1 MSLLD
6 VVLEVVAVV
15 GVLHLASVLVF
26 VARDRL
32 VDAPRT
38 VRSTVH
44 DARGPLVVLLVVLAV
59 NGVVR
64 RIGVEL
70 SWVVGANVTGVIYAL
85 EGTFVAAVQ
94 SYATPTA
101 TAYFAFVYVF
111 GYVYLLTFPPIAYAL
126 RGDGGGLRKLL
137 IAYGLNYGVGLVCY
151 VLFVAYGPRNLMP
164 ELVDSLLFE
173 SWPRSQLLTS
183 QVNENTNVF
192 PSLHT
197 SLAATVALVTWRER
211 SWRRWTPIAVVLAA
225 SVVVST
231 MYLGIHWATDVV
243 AGIALAAGSVVAAE
257 WIESGRDRPARED
270 AGPPNDATDRDRPAD
285 TDDDRG
291 RNEGRERHDGRASE

>member
-15 GVLHLASVLVF
+15 GGLHLASVLVF
-26 VARDRL
+26 VGRDRL
-32 VDAPRT
+32 VGASRT
-38 VRSTVH
+38 VRSTVL
-44 DARGPLVVLLVVLAV
+44 DARGPLIVLLSVLAL

-70 SWVVGANVTGVIYAL
+70 SWVVGANVTGAIYAL
-85 EGTFVAAVQ
+85 EGTFVATVQ
-94 SYATPTA
+94 SYATPTL

-126 RGDGGGLRKLL
+126 RGEGDGLRRLL
-137 IAYGLNYGVGLVCY
+137 IAYGLNYGIGLVCY

-211 SWRRWTPIAVVLAA
+211 SWRRWTPVALVLAT
-225 SVVVST
+225 SIVVST

-243 AGIALAAGSVVAAE
+243 AGIALAAGSVAAAE
-257 WIESGRDRPARED
+257 RIESGRDRPARED

-285 TDDDRG
+285 ADDDRG

>member
-26 VARDRL
+26 VGPDRL
-32 VDAPRT
+32 LTAPRS
-38 VRSTVH
+38 VRSTVR
-44 DARGPLVVLLVVLAV
+44 AAITPLAVLLAVLAA
-59 NGVVR
+59 NGIVR

-70 SWVVGANVTGVIYAL
+70 SWLVGVNITAAIYAL
-85 EGTFVAAVQ
+85 EGTFVAVVQ

-101 TAYFAFVYVF
+101 TAYFGFVYVF
-111 GYVYLLTFPPIAYAL
+111 GYVYLLTFPAIAYAL
-126 RGDGGGLRKLL
+126 REDAGGLRTLL
-137 IAYGLNYGVGLVCY
+137 IAYGVNYGIGLGCY

-197 SLAATVALVTWRER
+197 SLAVTVALLTWRGD
-211 SWRRWTPIAVVLAA
+211 SLTRWTPVAVVLAA

-243 AGIALAAGSVVAAE
+243 AGIALAVVSVVAAE
-257 WIESGRDRPARED
+257 RIEAQRDRSVEGGADRPD
-270 AGPPNDATDRDRPAD
+270 GGCDCPDDRDPR
-285 TDDDRG
+285 
-291 RNEGRERHDGRASE
+291 DGRMPE

>member
-6 VVLEVVAVV
+6 VVLEVAVVV

-26 VARDRL
+26 VGPDRL
-32 VDAPRT
+32 RPSTAARA
-38 VRSTVH
+38 VRSTVR
-44 DARGPLVVLLVVLAV
+44 AAGTPLVALAAVLAA

-70 SWVVGANVTGVIYAL
+70 SWVVGVNVTGAIYAI

-94 SYATPTA
+94 SYATPAA
-101 TAYFAFVYVF
+101 TAYFGFVYVF
-111 GYVYLLTFPPIAYAL
+111 GYVYLLTFPAIAYAL
-126 RGDGGGLRKLL
+126 REHPGELRTLL
-137 IAYGLNYGVGLVCY
+137 IAYGFNYGIGLVCY

-197 SLAATVALVTWRER
+197 SLAATVAILTWRGDSLSR
-211 SWRRWTPIAVVLAA
+211 WRPVAAALAA
-225 SVVVST
+225 SIVVST

-243 AGIALAAGSVVAAE
+243 AGVALAAVSVVAAE
-257 WIESGRDRPARED
+257 RIEARRDRSVGGGADSLDDGDGRDCPD
-270 AGPPNDATDRDRPAD
+270 DRDPR
-285 TDDDRG
+285 
-291 RNEGRERHDGRASE
+291 DGRMPE